1 MCISDF
7 MGTGLQ
13 LHVGSIVT
21 SSNSELL
28 DQKVERVWFVK
39 RATQKARERQK
50 NKLTTYFWMALRI
63 PHMYWST
70 SRPSNNAVL
79 LATKVIS
86 YDPLV
91 ANIISYR
98 YI

>member
-1 MCISDF
+1 MCSSDLI
-7 MGTGLQ
+7 GTGRQ

-28 DQKVERVWFVK
+28 EEIVDGVGSILNVQVCLE
-39 RATQKARERQK
+39 ADREE
-50 NKLTTYFWMALRI
+50 TYFWMALRI

-79 LATKVIS
+79 LKGEKIYVYNNNNLSHSSTVTIS
-86 YDPLV
+86 L
-91 ANIISYR
+91 
-98 YI
+98 

>member
-1 MCISDF
+1 MCSSDL

-21 SSNSELL
+21 SSNSELIKGESRKCWNHFETM
-28 DQKVERVWFVK
+28 DS
-39 RATQKARERQK
+39 
-50 NKLTTYFWMALRI
+50 KLWVDLAEENEETYFWMALRI

-79 LATKVIS
+79 LKEEKKKT
-86 YDPLV
+86 L
-91 ANIISYR
+91 NIIHLSHPY
-98 YI
+98 